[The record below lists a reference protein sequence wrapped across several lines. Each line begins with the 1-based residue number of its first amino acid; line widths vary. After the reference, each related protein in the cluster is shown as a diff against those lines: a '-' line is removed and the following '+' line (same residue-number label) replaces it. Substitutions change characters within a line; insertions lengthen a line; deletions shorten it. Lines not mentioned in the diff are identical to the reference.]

1 MFLGHIGAGLAA
13 KQVAPKVPVI
23 ILVLAA
29 EVTDILCGIFMLAGI
44 EKGSSNPAL
53 VSIPWSH
60 GLFMSVI
67 WSILAVA
74 AGVLIYRNYR
84 SGVVIGLL
92 VFGHWALD
100 FISHPMGIGNHI
112 PDIPLLFEGSPK
124 VGLGLYNSL
133 AGILS
138 GELGL
143 LVLGILIYIRTV
155 KSSERGVS
163 RSV

>member
-1 MFLGHIGAGLAA
+1 MFFGHIGAGLAA

-29 EVTDILCGIFMLAGI
+29 EVIDILCGIFMLAGI
-44 EKGSSNPAL
+44 EKGATVL
-53 VSIPWSH
+53 AYGSIPWSH
-60 GLFMSVI
+60 GLFMSAI
-67 WSILAVA
+67 WTILAVL

-112 PDIPLLFEGSPK
+112 PDLPLLFEGSTK

-133 AGILS
+133 VGILS

-143 LVLGILIYIRTV
+143 LILGILIYMRAV
-155 KSSERGVS
+155 KTLKPDIS
-163 RSV
+163 RSI